1 LYQRRQQQ
9 QGRRSRSL
17 LSCLLLLLLS
27 LFAALSVSVASTHAH
42 AAGYHPEANLSL
54 DEGTDRVTDDPG
66 TLPACSDTCL
76 ALAELNGDGSD
87 DSALLRIANTLSAVD
102 LTSGSLAID
111 PLFSFLRYRTSEPRA
126 PPARA

>member
-1 LYQRRQQQ
+1 MLP
-9 QGRRSRSL
+9 
-17 LSCLLLLLLS
+17 

-42 AAGYHPEANLSL
+42 AAGYHPEANLSAS
-54 DEGTDRVTDDPG
+54 EGTYRVTDDPG
-66 TLPACSDTCL
+66 ALPDCIDSCL

-87 DSALLRIANTLSAVD
+87 DSALLRVTNAIPAVD
-102 LTSGSLAID
+102 LTRGSLAID

>member
-1 LYQRRQQQ
+1 MYQRRQQQ
-9 QGRRSRSL
+9 QGRRSGSL
-17 LSCLLLLLLS
+17 LSRLLLLLLP

-42 AAGYHPEANLSL
+42 AAGYHPEANLSVG
-54 DEGTDRVTDDPG
+54 EGTYRVNDDPG
-66 TLPACSDTCL
+66 ALPACSDTCL

-87 DSALLRIANTLSAVD
+87 DSALLRVTSALPAVD

-126 PPARA
+126 PPVRA

>member
-9 QGRRSRSL
+9 QGRRSGSL
-17 LSCLLLLLLS
+17 LSRLLFLLLP

-42 AAGYHPEANLSL
+42 ASGYHPEANLSAS
-54 DEGTDRVTDDPG
+54 EGTYRVTDDPAA
-66 TLPACSDTCL
+66 LPGCSDTCL
-76 ALAELNGDGSD
+76 ALAECSGDGSD
-87 DSALLRIANTLSAVD
+87 DSALLRVANTLPAVD
-102 LTSGSLAID
+102 LTSGALAID